1 MVNNLKQH
9 CAIFRVFQNRVTNI
23 PSAATIRNASKKYL
37 YTNYPVH
44 VCAAGLCIWSRWFVY
59 MCMCGKKNWLFEVL
73 PLGKLPLVQSTAC
86 SSSFTAKKGAYYA
99 R

>member
-1 MVNNLKQH
+1 MVNNLKRH

-44 VCAAGLCIWSRWFVY
+44 VCAAGLCIWSRRFVY
-59 MCMCGKKNWLFEVL
+59 MWPKKLAV
-73 PLGKLPLVQSTAC
+73 
-86 SSSFTAKKGAYYA
+86 
-99 R
+99 